1 MGPCRGSLLSEPC
14 LNPLQEMVPNL
25 LSRVQEVFP
34 LEQIWTPP
42 DMEGVQW
49 TWPSIDELVDV
60 HKKRVMFLSG
70 VDYGREM
77 NGVVFSK

>member
-1 MGPCRGSLLSEPC
+1 M
-14 LNPLQEMVPNL
+14 
-25 LSRVQEVFP
+25 EV
-34 LEQIWTPP
+34 
-42 DMEGVQW
+42 VQW